1 MLSYNWTGR
10 VESNLIQCCL
20 PFADESIYS
29 GEGVT
34 MQGNRILLKI
44 GLAGLVLS
52 PTFAQASCGEKIMPL
67 SFYEHVSLYS
77 LIAGFVLVF
86 AAIFLEKKKV
96 KLSLGLAAVVPFL
109 AWGYVNFLVD
119 YEKIQKT
126 IFNYNVQAE
135 ATLANIAEA
144 QERYHSEQGNFITDL
159 KVLKSHL
166 AGAHGMNECVRIVE
180 LNASFGQWYAVAQH
194 YSSPDTVRWDS
205 TSGSSLKKG

>member
-1 MLSYNWTGR
+1 MR
-10 VESNLIQCCL
+10 
-20 PFADESIYS
+20 
-29 GEGVT
+29 
-34 MQGNRILLKI
+34 GNKTLLKL

-52 PTFAQASCGEKIMPL
+52 PTLAQASCGEKIIRL
-67 SFYEHVSLYS
+67 SLYEDISLYS

-96 KLSLGLAAVVPFL
+96 KLGLGVTAVLPFL

-119 YEKIQKT
+119 YTKIQKT

-144 QERYHSEQGNFITDL
+144 QERYQSEQGNFITDL
-159 KVLKSHL
+159 KVLESHL
-166 AGAHGMNECVRIVE
+166 AGAHGMDECVRIVE
-180 LNASFGQWYAVAQH
+180 LKASFGHWSAVAQH